1 MYAERE
7 RERERRPP
15 ESRASGASL
24 RYEGHRSAASPP
36 SLRRSNRIRSVG
48 PRFRSCV
55 YRHDRCHRDRQALLA
70 LLEPCMLEYSLLLR
84 SEVRSSVQ
92 YTVDQLLLAGL
103 CSGARGTRGS
113 GIEINPDRIGNAIAK
128 EKRGVTW
135 SREARQRG
143 IREVAR
149 LGLRWE
155 SVKGRLTTGPRTGGR
170 GQNAK
175 EEKKENQRRG
185 RRTALNTWARTRPND
200 HCVREKKDDGTRSN
214 QPREKKRVSI
224 SVERQG
230 FFPDLVRTG
239 TREAGDTGESKAN
252 L

>member
-1 MYAERE
+1 MYAE

-103 CSGARGTRGS
+103 CSGARGMRGS

-128 EKRGVTW
+128 EKRGPTW

-143 IREVAR
+143 TREVGEVEFTMGKCKGEDDNRAAHGR
-149 LGLRWE
+149 AGGRTRRKKRRRIKEEGVGQHLTHGLGLVRMITVYE
-155 SVKGRLTTGPRTGGR
+155 R
-170 GQNAK
+170 
-175 EEKKENQRRG
+175 
-185 RRTALNTWARTRPND
+185 RRTMEHGRTSHERRKGSVYAWRDRASSPILSGQGIERRETQGRARPN
-200 HCVREKKDDGTRSN
+200 
-214 QPREKKRVSI
+214 
-224 SVERQG
+224 
-230 FFPDLVRTG
+230 L
-239 TREAGDTGESKAN
+239 
-252 L
+252 